1 MDYSEKDTSK
11 SVVGIKFIMNN
22 FDNPDRGTNENP
34 VIKDDSETESTTFLG
49 KLRYNG
55 EYRIRFLHTCF
66 VVWMFITLGWNVSV
80 VGGTF
85 PDLRLII
92 QKDLETASWI
102 FTLGSLGYLL
112 GAFIG
117 GLLFDRMNRLLLLII
132 VTILNALA
140 IAAFPWCS
148 TFPTMLAI
156 NFFSGLFN
164 GGMDVG
170 GNSHVASI
178 WGRNSA
184 PFMQTI
190 HFGFSFGGIISPLS
204 AEPFLAPKS
213 CPSELVENITV
224 TAFTTTELPVVN
236 VTTGSEECE
245 EVYGETHIH
254 YAYLIAGIVSLTAT
268 IPFLCLFLLSQKYAT
283 YVDSPLAS
291 SDIKNENTIDDL
303 PKLSLKKKIT
313 FVTLLM
319 LLISIY
325 ACTEARFSGLLTTFL
340 TEYLDWS
347 TAEGLHVTSLFWGT
361 FAAGRFLG
369 ILVTRFVKTPTM
381 IGIYVGALT
390 LSFVGMFLAARYN
403 IEELVWA
410 CAALA
415 GMSMSVIFP
424 AIFTWTGESILNVT
438 GTISAVYLVGVS
450 LFNMLF
456 PLLYGHLMDNYT
468 QMYFVDLLIAQCVI
482 TICIYISIRVLLK
495 VYVKNHDLKGNT
507 NVVS

>member
-1 MDYSEKDTSK
+1 MSEISTSGTITMD
-11 SVVGIKFIMNN
+11 
-22 FDNPDRGTNENP
+22 GT
-34 VIKDDSETESTTFLG
+34 KGSETVQSHVSSAKSTSDIEKVNFLD
-49 KLRYNG
+49 KLRHSG

-102 FTLGSLGYLL
+102 FTLGSLGYLV

-117 GLLFDRMNRLLLLII
+117 GLLFDRMNRLLLLVV

-148 TFPTMLAI
+148 TFPSMLAI
-156 NFFSGLFN
+156 NFFSGVFN

-178 WGRNSA
+178 WGQNAA

-190 HFGFSFGGIISPLS
+190 HFGFSFGGIISPLT

-213 CPSELVENITV
+213 CPDVPNINT
-224 TAFTTTELPVVN
+224 TFTTSVPFANGTTEAG
-236 VTTGSEECE
+236 TECE

-254 YAYLIAGIVSLTAT
+254 YAYLIAGIVSLSAT
-268 IPFLCLFLLSQKYAT
+268 VPFLCLYLLSKRYYT
-283 YVDSPLAS
+283 YVDSPIAS
-291 SDIKNENTIDDL
+291 FNISEGKKLKEL
-303 PKLSLKKKIT
+303 PNLSLPNRVL

-325 ACTEARFSGLLTTFL
+325 ACTEGRFSGLLTTFL
-340 TEYLDWS
+340 TDHLDWS
-347 TAEGLHVTSLFWGT
+347 TADGLHVTSLFWGT
-361 FAAGRFLG
+361 FAAGRFIG
-369 ILVTRFVKTPTM
+369 ILVTRFLKTPTM
-381 IGIYVGALT
+381 ILIYLIALT
-390 LSFVGMFLAARYN
+390 VSFVGMFFAAKYN
-403 IEELVWA
+403 VRALIWA

-415 GMSMSVIFP
+415 GFSMSVIFP
-424 AIFTWTGESILNVT
+424 SIFTWTAESILVVT
-438 GTISAVYLVGVS
+438 GTISAIYLVGVS
-450 LFNMLF
+450 VFNMLF
-456 PLLYGHLMDNYT
+456 PLLYGYLMDNFT
-468 QMYFVDLLIAQCVI
+468 QMYFVDLLIAQCVVSL
-482 TICIYISIRVLLK
+482 CIYISIRILVKVNIQTKNDLNKTSVL
-495 VYVKNHDLKGNT
+495 Y
-507 NVVS
+507 